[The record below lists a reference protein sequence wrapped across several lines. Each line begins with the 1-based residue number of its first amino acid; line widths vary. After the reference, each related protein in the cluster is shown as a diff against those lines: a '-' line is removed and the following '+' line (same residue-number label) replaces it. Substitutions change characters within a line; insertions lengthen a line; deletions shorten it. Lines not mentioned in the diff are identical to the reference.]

1 MKLVKKILAGALSLA
16 IVCGA
21 MFAFVGCNSVK
32 GKTYAYDGM
41 TFTVITKME
50 EAEGEDKKV
59 TETKTLTLREY
70 YLYSVK
76 NVAIAD
82 LGTATLTEEEEKLFT
97 TWAKGQEEMGKSMEI
112 EFKGKEV
119 ISRTTVE
126 NTLTG
131 ASEVSELVAE
141 YSVKDGKITVKAL
154 TSDPTKFDQE
164 RTYEIQT
171 AYIVDG
177 KLDYRMYRINDAA
190 DIEVGKLY
198 YSSIMFAKKK

>member
-50 EAEGEDKKV
+50 AAEGEDKKV

-97 TWAKGQEEMGKSMEI
+97 TWAKSQEEMGKSMEI